1 MTSREMVDALAA
13 GESRRP
19 LPFTVLHDERCPLCR
34 QLRAWLATQATLA
47 PIEFV
52 AAGSAEAR
60 ARCPQLDHRRTQYV
74 LTVVGADGAVYEG
87 ERAWLV
93 CAWTLPRWQAAAE
106 HASRRWRLPFVRL
119 ATRGVDAYRHR
130 LLHRTYGGAC
140 GTAGCRLTAPAPW
153 SPPDP
158 RHRRG

>member
-1 MTSREMVDALAA
+1 MTTAEMADALAA
-13 GESRRP
+13 GERRRP

-34 QLRAWLATQATLA
+34 KLHAWLARQPTLV

-52 AAGSAEAR
+52 AANSPEAR
-60 ARCPQLDHRRTQYV
+60 RRFPRLDHVRTQFV

-93 CAWTLPRWQAAAE
+93 CAWALPRWQATAE
-106 HASRRWRLPFVRL
+106 HASSRVRLPFVRL
-119 ATRGVDAYRHR
+119 ATRAVDGYRHR

-140 GTAGCRLTAPAPW
+140 GTAGCRLTAPPSW
-153 SPPDP
+153 GPPDP